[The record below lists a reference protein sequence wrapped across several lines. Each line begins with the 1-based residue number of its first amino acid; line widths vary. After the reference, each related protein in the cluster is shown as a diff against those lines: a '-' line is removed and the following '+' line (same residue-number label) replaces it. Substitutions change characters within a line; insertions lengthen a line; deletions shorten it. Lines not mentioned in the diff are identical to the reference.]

1 MLQILKDEIACQFI
15 KEYTYIWLFSVKCFN
30 KGCRTMEGHM
40 MNFSEPIITNEESVN
55 SKIMP
60 NITNKTH
67 KLENL
72 IKCDVHTCNSGNVPF

>member
-1 MLQILKDEIACQFI
+1 
-15 KEYTYIWLFSVKCFN
+15 
-30 KGCRTMEGHM
+30 MEGHM
-40 MNFSEPIITNEESVN
+40 MNFSEPITTNEESVK